1 MGGGVLFFVLD
12 EVHLLNELT
21 EELDP
26 GQPAILEFKD
36 CRPQIADDVLP
47 ADFENQAVHENIDL
61 VFECFVEGLAV
72 DREHGLQYSAE
83 HGDQLES

>member
-12 EVHLLNELT
+12 EVHLRNKLT

-26 GQPAILEFKD
+26 GQSAILEFED

-47 ADFENQAVHENIDL
+47 ADFENQAVYEKIDL
-61 VFECFVEGLAV
+61 VFECFVERLAV
-72 DREHGLQYSAE
+72 DQEHRLQYSAE
-83 HGDQLES
+83 HGDQLEP